1 MEEAPRG
8 EALLERVGEGSD
20 PAGWPAALQELGRD
34 LTTLIAAL
42 RRPLPPAFLELVA
55 ATRPWA
61 DDRRVAGVLVQNP
74 RTPVHLAQRL
84 VSSLYWRD
92 LAGTALNP
100 YVAPTVRL
108 RAEGLLAEQLGE
120 LRLGD
125 RIALARLATPAILR
139 LLLAEGDAR
148 VLPGA
153 LFNPRLQ
160 EPQLLAALRA
170 ESAPRALLEAVAAS
184 PRWRAHYAVRL
195 ELALNP
201 RTPLPVA
208 LALLTG
214 LVEADLRRVLRAPAL
229 PALLRAAAK
238 RALEP
243 RNLRR

>member
-34 LTTLIAAL
+34 LSALIAAL

-84 VSSLYWRD
+84 VASLYWRD
-92 LAGTALNP
+92 LAATALNP

-108 RAEGLLAEQLGE
+108 RAEGLLAEQLSE

-195 ELALNP
+195 ELALNR

-208 LALLTG
+208 LSLLTG

-229 PALLRAAAK
+229 PALLRAAAQ